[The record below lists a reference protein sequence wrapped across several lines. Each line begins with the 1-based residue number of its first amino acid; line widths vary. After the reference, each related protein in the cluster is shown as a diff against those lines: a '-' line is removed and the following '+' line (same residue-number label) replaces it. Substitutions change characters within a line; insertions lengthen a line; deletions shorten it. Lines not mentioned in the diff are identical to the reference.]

1 MLRGLTS
8 TSLRAR
14 LPPPAALSRSLRLP
28 PPPALSRSLATSSS
42 DDNKKKDEK
51 PSRWQQLKT
60 TVKEHGVVFVGYYAT
75 TYFAGFGVSWAAVTF
90 TGLDGVALLQ
100 YLGADQVIDTSMFSA
115 RMINALIAAEI
126 NETFDIVRLPFVIAT
141 TPMLSRR
148 LRGPPADDK
157 SSPAE
162 KPESKPKS

>member
-1 MLRGLTS
+1 MLRSRGLL
-8 TSLRAR
+8 SLRV
-14 LPPPAALSRSLRLP
+14 RLP

-42 DDNKKKDEK
+42 DDKKKDEK
-51 PSRWQQLKT
+51 PSRWQQIKT
-60 TVKEHGVVFVGYYAT
+60 TVREHGPVFVGYYAT

-100 YLGADQVIDTSMFSA
+100 YLGADAYFDTSMFSA

-148 LRGPPADDK
+148 LRGPPADEK
-157 SSPAE
+157 SPPAE
-162 KPESKPKS
+162 PESKPKS